1 MALSFAHP
9 ELAVGALLALLPLA
23 IHLFNRQR
31 ARPRP
36 FGAIAFLMRS
46 SQGSPSVESKLPIAS
61 HPPEPMAQ

>member
-46 SQGSPSVESKLPIAS
+46 KRQTARAL
-61 HPPEPMAQ
+61 